1 MLNYNIPAAVIYLH
15 NHSTLDLLPS
25 AVEKAWQKLA
35 PLFME
40 DQSQTSAEVA
50 LISNKEATTCHLEA
64 GSSKQVEHL
73 LLLLHDKNRGSSK
86 LMPFLTETEGHSNFC
101 LKIYIGKS

>member
-50 LISNKEATTCHLEA
+50 HFKQRSNYLPF
-64 GSSKQVEHL
+64 GSWL
-73 LLLLHDKNRGSSK
+73 LKTGRALAAAASRQEQGQ
-86 LMPFLTETEGHSNFC
+86 
-101 LKIYIGKS
+101 